1 VAGATGGLT
10 HRRGRVSYSVSAVRN
25 AIRAAA
31 VTVAVP
37 MSTAVVSVL
46 ASPAFAAQRR
56 YEGDDPGPGLT
67 ALETLALFVGIP
79 ALVIAVVYVLVF
91 AGSGAKGP
99 RYRPGVAWR
108 GQPQWWGGPAD
119 AERAVDSAQPTQS
132 GGGARA
138 HW

>member
-1 VAGATGGLT
+1 MRL
-10 HRRGRVSYSVSAVRN
+10 SYSVSAVRN
-25 AIRAAA
+25 AIRAAV
-31 VTVAVP
+31 VTAAVP
-37 MSTAVVSVL
+37 MSTVLVSVL

-67 ALETLALFVGIP
+67 ALETLGLFVGIP
-79 ALVIAVVYVLVF
+79 ALVIATVYVLVF

-108 GQPQWWGGPAD
+108 GQPQWWGGPPD
-119 AERAVDSAQPTQS
+119 GERALESAQPTQS